1 MADRN
6 APAQFTFEQ
15 WRVEFNNLAT
25 DLGDISNL
33 PSTIQGNSV
42 TDVIESITELT
53 NSIANGF
60 GLSADSGTS
69 DSIVNGET
77 LTISGTPNEIE
88 TEVSG
93 NTIIVGL
100 PTDVTVEGNLDV
112 NGNTTI
118 GGDVTIGGNITI
130 GDSNTD
136 QINISADLNSNLIP
150 DVTNTFDLGEDGKSW
165 RNLYLNNS
173 IVFEG
178 SSDDEHETTLTAIN
192 PAADVVLS
200 LPAENGTIATQG
212 FAIAM
217 AVALG

>member
-25 DLGDISNL
+25 DLGDIANL
-33 PSTIQGNSV
+33 PATIQGNTV

-53 NSIANGF
+53 NSIENGF

-88 TEVSG
+88 TEVLG

-112 NGNTTI
+112 NGN
-118 GGDVTIGGNITI
+118 VTIGGNITI

-173 IVFEG
+173 IIFEG
-178 SSDDEHETTLTAIN
+178 SSDDEHETTLTTIN

-212 FAIAM
+212 FSIAM